1 MIMSQRWTLCL
12 LALLGAGANEDAKL
26 LLTHDATSIN
36 PRINGKYTGCSVS
49 QTFIKLTCDDPAKAG
64 TDAIPDN
71 AFRTVVN
78 CQNMY
83 EDFSAV
89 KLLPGPQCGKVVFTQ
104 YTPAGTKVSE
114 GQVELLKG
122 EVANITCV
130 AWPSWLI
137 TSQPDA
143 EGFFTIGQPMTL
155 EVTGTNMRNEESSRE
170 FWEIGRVKAKNGNE
184 EKARPGAH
192 MAVVQ
197 GLGRMML

>member
-78 CQNMY
+78 CQNMG

-89 KLLPGPQCGKVVFTQ
+89 KLLPGSQCGKVVFTQ

-130 AWPSWLI
+130 AWPSWL
-137 TSQPDA
+137 TMSHRDA
-143 EGFFTIGQPMTL
+143 EGFFTIGEPMTL